1 MSQLS
6 WDFEQDGSQLPLS
19 QDEFEV
25 LPTHVEVATAQA
37 VGSAIEAVG
46 SAFEPMVEVMQ
57 RLEQDGQI
65 TCVRT
70 DNMESR
76 MMRDHYAIHEAVR
89 FVLKLLHE
97 YKDDVSDLSFFMRIL
112 LRELCDFEVAELKR
126 IETLLVL
133 GRVESQN
140 VDKIVLLKFEMIIV
154 EAVHQS
160 LTELEYATRTSTP
173 LDADS
178 KRLQKHLEYLHLV
191 LSEVLLRPDW
201 VENRTTAS
209 HALLKFALMVC
220 SEI

>member
-1 MSQLS
+1 MSRLPRG
-6 WDFEQDGSQLPLS
+6 FEQDGSQLPLS

-57 RLEQDGQI
+57 RVEQDGQI

-133 GRVESQN
+133 GRVES
-140 VDKIVLLKFEMIIV
+140 
-154 EAVHQS
+154 
-160 LTELEYATRTSTP
+160 
-173 LDADS
+173 
-178 KRLQKHLEYLHLV
+178 
-191 LSEVLLRPDW
+191 
-201 VENRTTAS
+201 
-209 HALLKFALMVC
+209 
-220 SEI
+220 